1 MRGLDPEVVQAV
13 LSDWKSAPID
23 GRLRAALAFLERVT
37 LEPTQLSDP
46 SLIKAMLNQGILEE
60 GVRELLY
67 VCFLF
72 NVLDRL
78 ADAWDFDLPTGKS
91 ARRIG
96 FLAHRLGYGIA
107 RLPG

>member
-1 MRGLDPEVVQAV
+1 VRGLDPEVVEAV
-13 LSDWKSAPID
+13 LTDWKSAPVD
-23 GRLRAALAFLERVT
+23 GRLKAALAFLERVT
-37 LEPTQLSDP
+37 LQPDQVSDP
-46 SLIKAMLNQGILEE
+46 ALVKVMLNEGIPEE
-60 GVRELLY
+60 GIRELLY
-67 VCFLF
+67 VGFLF

-96 FLAHRLGYGIA
+96 FLAYRLGYGIA